1 LRPRRARLTARG
13 ALGSLGTGA
22 QGEEAPSKG
31 VGMRWF
37 TEVGRKTIHLSAI
50 LIPIGYYF
58 TSEPVGRSFL
68 ITATALVFLIDVVRL
83 NQPRI
88 RTFFFIFFGRLV
100 RDHERYNLLGATYLL
115 LSSLICVYAFEKA
128 IAVAALA
135 FLIVG
140 DSVAALVGKS
150 IGRIRVFG
158 KTLEGSLA
166 CFLVCVGIG
175 LLIPELTWTRTV
187 VGAAMATLIELLP
200 VPLDDNLRI
209 PLAAGF
215 AMMVVH

>member
-1 LRPRRARLTARG
+1 
-13 ALGSLGTGA
+13 
-22 QGEEAPSKG
+22 
-31 VGMRWF
+31 MRWF
-37 TEVGRKTIHLSAI
+37 GEMGRKAIHLAAI

-58 TSEPVGRSFL
+58 TSEALGRSIL
-68 ITATALVFLIDVVRL
+68 ITATAIVFLIDVIRL

-88 RTFFFIFFGRLV
+88 RTFFYIFFGRLV

-115 LSSLICVYAFEKA
+115 LSSLICVYAFDKP
-128 IAVAALA
+128 IAVAALS

-150 IGRIRVFG
+150 IGRIGVFG

-166 CFLVCVGIG
+166 CFLVCIGIG
-175 LLIPELTWTRTV
+175 LLIPELSWTRAV

-215 AMMVVH
+215 AMTLIH